1 MTLRPIISS
10 TRSRLIRSGEPD
22 DRRER
27 WYEGDLER
35 VPFERSL
42 SRSLRELRCRS
53 GLRDRE
59 RYFEEPP
66 SRRLSRGDLD
76 LDRCFRLRCRSRSS
90 RSRGL
95 LLRRR
100 DLELLPTGDRLR
112 DRFRSECRPIANS
125 ALLHGSGRK
134 EGEQKTVDYPI
145 CKLETT
151 EKCRHECFSS
161 QYSIASD
168 GPKQPKRHTT
178 DL

>member
-1 MTLRPIISS
+1 MSKFLYVTLRPIISS

-42 SRSLRELRCRS
+42 SRLLRCRS

-66 SRRLSRGDLD
+66 SRRPSRGDLD

-100 DLELLPTGDRLR
+100 DLEVLPTGDRLR

-125 ALLHGSGRK
+125 ALLHGLGRK
-134 EGEQKTVDYPI
+134 EYE
-145 CKLETT
+145 
-151 EKCRHECFSS
+151 EKN
-161 QYSIASD
+161 
-168 GPKQPKRHTT
+168 
-178 DL
+178 